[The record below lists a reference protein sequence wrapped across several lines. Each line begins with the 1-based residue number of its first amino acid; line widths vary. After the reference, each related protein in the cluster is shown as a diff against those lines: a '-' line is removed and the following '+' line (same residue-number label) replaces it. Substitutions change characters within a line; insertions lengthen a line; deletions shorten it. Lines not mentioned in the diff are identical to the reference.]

1 MATLTYASLIAHD
14 IEALADFYQGLFD
27 LEEVAASRSEKYRE
41 FLTGG
46 SKLGIVHFGGYAML
60 DLPVRDPASPVSQI
74 LTFDVGTTG
83 AVDAGL
89 AVATTRGA
97 KLVKAP
103 FETFYGQYLAVLL
116 DPEGNAFRIS
126 APAAPAA

>member
-60 DLPVRDPASPVSQI
+60 DLPVRDPAAPVSQI
-74 LTFDVGTTG
+74 LTFDVGTTE

-89 AVATTRGA
+89 AKAAASGA

-126 APAAPAA
+126 APAAQAA